1 MSQVVCVFCLSP
13 ESRVLDSRWSERYQG
28 MRRRRMCPECEQRW
42 STVEVDRDQLAQL
55 QDLVASLTL
64 KVHALN
70 RRLAD
75 CEDTPPTPD
84 SD

>member
-1 MSQVVCVFCLSP
+1 
-13 ESRVLDSRWSERYQG
+13 
-28 MRRRRMCPECEQRW
+28 MCPECEQRW